1 MKITVRLGEP
11 FWRALGE
18 RQTVVALSPGATV
31 SEALKILWRRCP
43 GLSAEWNPAE
53 AKPALFLDDEVAQPD
68 SRLRAGSTLHILWPV
83 SCTKSEA

>member
-18 RQTVVALSPGATV
+18 RQIVLALSPDATI

-43 GLSAEWNPAE
+43 ALAAELNSIGAQ
-53 AKPALFLDDEVAQPD
+53 PALFLNDEVGQPD
-68 SRLRAGSTLHILWPV
+68 SRLRDGSTLHILWPV
-83 SCTKSEA
+83 SGG